1 MRASRNIVGV
11 GGNPDLEVERWIAD
25 LAASLSDRLPE
36 AVKAISASV
45 SEAIP
50 DLSGELLDAGV
61 EGNVAAILSAL
72 RHSIPVERVQAPTA
86 ALEHARR
93 LAQQGVPLNV
103 VVRGYRFGQ
112 RGLMHVVFEELETFD
127 IPPQV
132 RIDAVKSITELMFL
146 YVDRMSQQVVEVYEE
161 ERERWLETRNSMR
174 ALRVREILDGR
185 KPVDI
190 DSAITA
196 ISYPL
201 RWHHVALVLWYPAAS
216 GEADELG
223 SMQRFLRQLATA
235 VQAGAAPLFIATNR
249 STGWA
254 WLPFQSAPAGLVA
267 EVRRFAQQRP
277 DSPSVAI
284 GSPAAGVKGFRRS
297 HAQADA
303 AQRVALA
310 RTATKP
316 TVVADSDPGLAAAAL
331 LGGTIED
338 ARDWVDEVLGDLAAD
353 NDNDARLRET
363 LRVFLGC
370 NSSYTL
376 AAEELTLHHNTV
388 KYRVR
393 RAMVKRGRPITT
405 DRFDVELALLLC
417 HWYGEAL
424 LLPPRRP
431 S

>member
-1 MRASRNIVGV
+1 
-11 GGNPDLEVERWIAD
+11 
-25 LAASLSDRLPE
+25 
-36 AVKAISASV
+36 
-45 SEAIP
+45 
-50 DLSGELLDAGV
+50 
-61 EGNVAAILSAL
+61 VAAILSAL

-190 DSAITA
+190 DAAIAT

-235 VQAGAAPLFIATNR
+235 VQAGAPLFIAADR

-331 LGGTIED
+331 LSATEYQKVLDAEGG
-338 ARDWVDEVLGDLAAD
+338 
-353 NDNDARLRET
+353 
-363 LRVFLGC
+363 
-370 NSSYTL
+370 
-376 AAEELTLHHNTV
+376 
-388 KYRVR
+388 
-393 RAMVKRGRPITT
+393 
-405 DRFDVELALLLC
+405 
-417 HWYGEAL
+417 
-424 LLPPRRP
+424 
-431 S
+431 